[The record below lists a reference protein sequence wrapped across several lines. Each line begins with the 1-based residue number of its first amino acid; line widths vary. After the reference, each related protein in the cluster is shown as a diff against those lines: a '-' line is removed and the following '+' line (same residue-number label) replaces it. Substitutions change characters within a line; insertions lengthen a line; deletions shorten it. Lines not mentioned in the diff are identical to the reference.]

1 MQQPNPDTAI
11 LWKKPDGWSC
21 VLRKRGAALILSLVL
36 FGVVQQE
43 QPVESPREV
52 IELAE
57 QWQSSSKS

>member
-1 MQQPNPDTAI
+1 MPQPDTDTAV
-11 LWKKPDGWSC
+11 LWKKPDGRSC
-21 VLRKRGAALILSLVL
+21 VLRRRGAALILSLLL

-57 QWQSSSKS
+57 QWQSPSKL

>member
-1 MQQPNPDTAI
+1 MQQHDPNTAI
-11 LWKKPDGWSC
+11 LWNKPDGRSC
-21 VLRKRGAALILSLVL
+21 VLRRRGAALILSLLL

-57 QWQSSSKS
+57 QWQSPSQS